1 VRDRGVR
8 PAPIERVPG
17 RAWRIVLLVSPGL
30 WVLGVIVLSFVFGAR
45 VQLAPLLAAAPAIA
59 CAGTGR
65 RQCVVLGSACALFAL
80 VPLPGDPAGL
90 GDRAG
95 TVLAIV
101 IVALAS
107 YFVAQR
113 RIRMQRAYDEVR
125 RIADVTQRVLL
136 RPVPERIGPVTA
148 AVEYLS
154 AAGGARIGGDFYE
167 IIETPFGVRAILGD
181 VRGNGL
187 DAVSG
192 AAALLGA
199 FREAGAVE
207 AELESVAARLDAA
220 LTRHAAG
227 VRRSDS
233 GTGSGTGSGSDL
245 GPDAKASAAEEEA
258 RSGVWAEDFA
268 TAVLIQIPRKR
279 RGRSAGERDAPM
291 GSGDGTG
298 DSGDGANGANKADRA
313 EAAAGGREVNVADLG
328 SAQIVI
334 CGHPAPYLIRSGR
347 TALALEPE
355 SATLPLGLGTLAA
368 EPYAANSHTVAFEPG
383 DALVLYTDGVSD
395 ARSRSGAFF
404 ALDEALHGLGELAPD
419 AAAALVRSRLLTH
432 TRGALNDDAALLVLR
447 RVGGDGVNGIEGE
460 AGEGDRVL
468 LEDKGAGEDTAAV
481 LMAADVD
488 GDGDTAGSKAGG
500 GEYVHPSR
508 ASASGRPGGRSDG
521 ETPVRV
527 HGAAW

>member
-1 VRDRGVR
+1 VRL
-8 PAPIERVPG
+8 APIERVPG

-30 WVLGVIVLSFVFGAR
+30 WVLGVIVLSFIFGAR

-95 TVLAIV
+95 TTLAIV

-207 AELESVAARLDAA
+207 PELESVAARLDAA
-220 LTRHAAG
+220 LARHAAVAAVGVGVG
-227 VRRSDS
+227 VRRSD
-233 GTGSGTGSGSDL
+233 
-245 GPDAKASAAEEEA
+245 PDRDRHRGARADAAEAEAEVEAEA
-258 RSGVWAEDFA
+258 RSGAWAEDFA
-268 TAVLIQIPRKR
+268 TAVLVQVPRKR
-279 RGRSAGERDAPM
+279 RGRSAGERDAPT
-291 GSGDGTG
+291 GSGDGVSSRG
-298 DSGDGANGANKADRA
+298 EDAIGGHGGEDS
-313 EAAAGGREVNVADLG
+313 AGGGRGEDAGGDHRPNVAVAVAELG
-328 SAQIVI
+328 SAQVVI

-355 SATLPLGLGTLAA
+355 SPTLPLGLGSLAA
-368 EPYAANSHTVAFEPG
+368 EPYAATSHTVAFEPG

-419 AAAALVRSRLLTH
+419 AAAALVRSRLLAH

-447 RVGGDGVNGIEGE
+447 RVGGDGVNGPVAEV
-460 AGEGDRVL
+460 GEGSGIS
-468 LEDKGAGEDTAAV
+468 LEDGV
-481 LMAADVD
+481 
-488 GDGDTAGSKAGG
+488 G
-500 GEYVHPSR
+500 GEYAHPLR
-508 ASASGRPGGRSDG
+508 ASASGRPSGRSDG